1 MFMQTPLSILLE
13 DKGRV
18 IHSVSPL
25 TTVYESARKMN
36 QLGIG
41 ALLVIENG
49 HLEGIISER
58 DIVQKLI
65 GCKCDP
71 SDTLVS
77 EIMTHTLITVPPT
90 MTVAEAMRII
100 TEKRF
105 RHLPVMENDELL
117 GMISIGD
124 LTRWA
129 IISQEQEILSL
140 IGYISG
146 EQQK

>member
-1 MFMQTPLSILLE
+1 MFMQTPLRILLQE
-13 DKGRV
+13 KGHTV
-18 IHSVSPL
+18 HSVSPQ
-25 TTVYESARKMN
+25 TNVYESARKMN
-36 QLGIG
+36 SLHIG
-41 ALLVIENG
+41 ALLVIDNG
-49 HLEGIISER
+49 RLIGIISER

-71 SDTLVS
+71 SETQVG
-77 EIMTHTLITVPPT
+77 EIMTSDLITVPPT

-105 RHLPVMENDELL
+105 RHLPVIENGDLK

-129 IISQEQEILSL
+129 IISQEQEIISL
-140 IGYISG
+140 MGYISG
-146 EQQK
+146 EQK